1 MKSFRLCVATLLLAC
16 VSIMSASAAPAAG
29 IESIEPG
36 AIEAL
41 IASHQKGMLAVSIT
55 SLDPNCRPCVHAN
68 TDFERTARELA
79 GKARFVQVAWQPWSR
94 FPPELQPFLKQYG
107 ITGIPVRLVFE
118 DGKLQGKMVGEPPP
132 PRKPSPLN
140 VSGSVEQIDPKKVD
154 DVVSH
159 SKGIVVLMLSS
170 FETECAFCMRANPL
184 FEALAKRP
192 GAVDAKVRFVRT
204 MYRPWTSVMADP
216 FGEKYKVNGLP
227 VFITYKDGE
236 PVRRTNGIAEVAE
249 LDRLLLDGVR

>member
-1 MKSFRLCVATLLLAC
+1 MEMKSVGLFLVAVWMAF
-16 VSIMSASAAPAAG
+16 VSAVPASAAGVESVEPA
-29 IESIEPG
+29 

-41 IASHQKGMLAVSIT
+41 IASHKKGMLAVSIT
-55 SLDPNCRPCVHAN
+55 SLDPNCRPCIHAN
-68 TDFERTARELA
+68 TDFEQTAGLLA
-79 GKARFVQVAWQPWSR
+79 GKARFAQVAWQPWSR

-118 DGKLQGKMVGEPPP
+118 DGKFKDKMVGEPPP

-154 DVVSH
+154 DVISH
-159 SKGIVVLMLSS
+159 AKGIVVLMLSS
-170 FETECAFCMRANPL
+170 FETDCAFCMRANPL

-192 GAVDAKVRFVRT
+192 AAVDAKVRFVRT
-204 MYRPWTSVMADP
+204 MYRPWTGVMSDP

-236 PVRRTNGIAEVAE
+236 PVRRTNGIADVAE
-249 LDRLLLDGVR
+249 LERLLLDGLH